1 MARANDRGGSLAG
14 EGFRV
19 SCGRRDLLYVADRE
33 VALLPALREHGV
45 VLPDPSSL
53 CACGM
58 SGLLRQRD

>member
-1 MARANDRGGSLAG
+1 MVRANDRGGALAG

-33 VALLPALREHGV
+33 IALLLALREHGV
-45 VLPDPSSL
+45 VLPDPSSF